1 MRTNTTRLIVT
12 LSVLLVSLLL
22 ILECVYKV
30 KETEQVV
37 VTQFGK
43 PVGEAKTTPGL
54 KLKMPFIQ
62 RANYFE

>member
-54 KLKMPFIQ
+54 KL
-62 RANYFE
+62 